1 MFINYLETDLLIL
14 LMDIDSLRNRIVNK
28 IKTGYIVRVLNVYW
42 PYASIKKIK

>member
-28 IKTGYIVRVLNVYW
+28 IKTGYIVKVLNLLTICIY
-42 PYASIKKIK
+42 KKIK